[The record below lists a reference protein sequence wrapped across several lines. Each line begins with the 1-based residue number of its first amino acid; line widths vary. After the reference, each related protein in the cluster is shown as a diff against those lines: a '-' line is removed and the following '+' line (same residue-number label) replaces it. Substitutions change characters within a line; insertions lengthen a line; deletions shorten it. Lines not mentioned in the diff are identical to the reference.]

1 MDITT
6 LAAWGEFLGG
16 IAVIVSLIYLAS
28 QIRQNSKLMRSSTAS
43 ATATSN
49 TAVNTLIVQDPEVA
63 RIYSAGMADRSSM
76 PEEDQLRFDALIG
89 MLMNLHNQEHQF
101 AQDEVIAPAVWVT
114 RQRAVRTLF
123 RLAGMKHWW
132 NEWRDIYGDAFRDY
146 VDGLIREGEAAG

>member
-1 MDITT
+1 
-6 LAAWGEFLGG
+6 
-16 IAVIVSLIYLAS
+16 
-28 QIRQNSKLMRSSTAS
+28 
-43 ATATSN
+43 
-49 TAVNTLIVQDPEVA
+49 
-63 RIYSAGMADRSSM
+63 M
-76 PEEDQLRFDALIG
+76 PEEDKQRFDALIG

-132 NEWRDIYGDAFRDY
+132 NEWRDIYGDEFRDY